1 MSVRQWCQEQ
11 KVHPTTY
18 YKWER
23 EVLRPDEQS
32 KPNKAFVE
40 LPAPKMKGNV
50 YERIATIRYGDFS
63 VDVCA
68 GTSKQELYSGQLHR
82 NCTQLSFLFHSQNA
96 EANFSA
102 NDKKIAI
109 SRHLW

>member
-1 MSVRQWCQEQ
+1 MTANELKHQEKLREWRVSVAECRSSGMSVRQWCQEQ

-32 KPNKAFVE
+32 KPSKAFVE

-68 GTSKQELYSGQLHR
+68 GTSKQELMDIMEVLRS
-82 NCTQLSFLFHSQNA
+82 C
-96 EANFSA
+96 
-102 NDKKIAI
+102 
-109 SRHLW
+109 